1 MSETGILQAMARNVV
16 DAIEQRVKEEYAT
29 NFSGFSSEICM
40 GADGTMTQHI
50 DMVAEQVALDIV
62 GDATNV
68 LSEEAGYIDNG
79 REYTFVIDP
88 IDGTRNAVNGIPFY
102 CTSIA
107 LGTERLG
114 DITFGLVRNIP
125 SGDTYWAEKGVGA
138 YLNGNRTQV
147 SPHMKNPIYILALGD
162 SGNSNTYRM
171 IKKHNIRAL
180 GAAALEMSL
189 IGSGAADI
197 YFQGNEYLRVTD
209 IAAST
214 LVVREA
220 GGEVYNAHGHV
231 LDMGLN
237 LTERSSVLAV
247 ASDDLLDVLQ

>member
-1 MSETGILQAMARNVV
+1 MPGIDILQDMARNVV
-16 DAIEQRVKEEYAT
+16 DAIGKRVFKEHET
-29 NFSGFSSEICM
+29 NFSDFSSEICM
-40 GADGTMTQHI
+40 GADGTMTQYI
-50 DMVAEQVALDIV
+50 DMVAEQVALDII

-107 LGTERLG
+107 LGTDRLK

-125 SGDTYWAEKGVGA
+125 SGDIYWAEKGVGA
-138 YLNGNRTQV
+138 FLNGNRTQV
-147 SPHMKNPIYILALGD
+147 LPHITNPIYILALG
-162 SGNSNTYRM
+162 NSSNSSTYHM
-171 IKKHNIRAL
+171 VKKSNIRAL

-189 IGSGAADI
+189 IGSGAADL

-214 LVVREA
+214 LIVREA
-220 GGEVYNAHGHV
+220 GGEVYNARGHV

-247 ASDDLLDVLQ
+247 ASDDLLEVLQ